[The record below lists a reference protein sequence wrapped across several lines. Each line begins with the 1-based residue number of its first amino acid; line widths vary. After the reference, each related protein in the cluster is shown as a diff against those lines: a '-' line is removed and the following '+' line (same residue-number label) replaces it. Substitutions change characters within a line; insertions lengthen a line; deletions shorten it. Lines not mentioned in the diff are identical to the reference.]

1 MKITKKIT
9 ASLMAVC
16 LSASCMA
23 DGLSIIP
30 RPAKLVEGHGQF
42 TFGQVTTA
50 WADAYEGDSIQSL
63 LKSFEQEFTS
73 TTGLAFKAS
82 KAAKAALQLRLNPS
96 LKGESYCLT
105 VSKTNVI
112 IEAARPVGFF
122 YALQTLKQMLPTRA
136 VMAGVSVEKGTSMT
150 LPVVEIEDAP
160 RFGWRGFML
169 DEGRHFFGKKAVK
182 QVLDVMAA
190 YKMNRFHWHLT
201 DDQGWR
207 VEIKKYPR
215 LTTYGA
221 WRNTMTL
228 SWGNTLPDG
237 ERYGG
242 YYTQDDVREI
252 VAYARERF
260 IEIVPEVDIPGH
272 SQAAVA
278 VYPEFLAC
286 DPEKPH
292 EVWLSQGVSTDVIN
306 VANPKAVQ
314 FAKDVIDELI
324 TLFPYQYMHLGGDEC
339 PVKKWEQNK
348 DCQALLKQI
357 GSKNY
362 RDLQIHF
369 YKQLKDYVAS
379 KPAQQ
384 QRHFIFW
391 NEVLHGNTSVLG
403 KDFTVMAWVGADKAA
418 QEAAKRG
425 LTTIL
430 SPQIPYYINRRQS
443 KDVWEPRSQGWG
455 TETVEA
461 VYNYVPMKNVAEN
474 LQEKYMGVQAN
485 FWTEWVENTPKLQ
498 YLLLPRLAAVAEAG
512 WTPQAERSYPDF
524 LKRLQQEPS
533 YYDMKG
539 MNYGKH
545 VFK

>member
-30 RPAKLVEGHGQF
+30 RPAKLVEGNGQF

-82 KAAKAALQLRLNPS
+82 KAAKAALQLRVNPS
-96 LKGESYCLT
+96 LKGESYCLS

-443 KDVWEPRSQGWG
+443 KDIWEPRSQGWG

-524 LKRLQQEPS
+524 LKRLQQERS

>member
-30 RPAKLVEGHGQF
+30 RPAKLVEGDGQF

-443 KDVWEPRSQGWG
+443 KDIWEPRSQGWG

-461 VYNYVPMKNVAEN
+461 VYNYVPKKNVAEN

>member
-23 DGLSIIP
+23 GGLSIIP
-30 RPAKLVEGHGQF
+30 RPAKLVEGDGQF

-63 LKSFEQEFTS
+63 LKSFEQEFTAS
-73 TTGLAFKAS
+73 TGLTFKAS
-82 KAAKAALQLRLNPS
+82 KASKAALLLRRNPTMQ
-96 LKGESYCLT
+96 GEAYCLNVT
-105 VSKTNVI
+105 KTNVI

-136 VMAGVSVEKGTSMT
+136 VMAGVSVEEGTSMT

-215 LTTYGA
+215 LTTFGA

-228 SWGNTLPDG
+228 SWGSTLPDG

-369 YKQLKDYVAS
+369 YKQLKDYVAG

-391 NEVLHGNTSVLG
+391 NEVLHGNTEVLG

-461 VYNYVPMKNVAEN
+461 VYNYMPMKKVPEN

-539 MNYGKH
+539 MDYGKH

>member
-1 MKITKKIT
+1 
-9 ASLMAVC
+9 
-16 LSASCMA
+16 
-23 DGLSIIP
+23 
-30 RPAKLVEGHGQF
+30 
-42 TFGQVTTA
+42 
-50 WADAYEGDSIQSL
+50 
-63 LKSFEQEFTS
+63 
-73 TTGLAFKAS
+73 
-82 KAAKAALQLRLNPS
+82 
-96 LKGESYCLT
+96 
-105 VSKTNVI
+105 
-112 IEAARPVGFF
+112 
-122 YALQTLKQMLPTRA
+122 MLPTRA

-443 KDVWEPRSQGWG
+443 KDIWEPRSQGWG

-512 WTPQAERSYPDF
+512 WTPQAERSYPGF

>member
-30 RPAKLVEGHGQF
+30 RPTKLVEGNGQF

-443 KDVWEPRSQGWG
+443 KDIWEPRSQGWG

>member
-30 RPAKLVEGHGQF
+30 RPVKLVEGNGQF

-443 KDVWEPRSQGWG
+443 KDIWEPRSQGWG

>member
-30 RPAKLVEGHGQF
+30 RPAKLVEGDGQF

-105 VSKTNVI
+105 VSKTNVS

-379 KPAQQ
+379 KPTQQ

-443 KDVWEPRSQGWG
+443 KDIWEPRSQGWG

>member
-30 RPAKLVEGHGQF
+30 RPAKLVEGNGQF

-73 TTGLAFKAS
+73 TTGLTFKAS
-82 KAAKAALQLRLNPS
+82 KAAKAALQLRHNPS
-96 LKGESYCLT
+96 LKAESYCLS

-443 KDVWEPRSQGWG
+443 KDIWEPRSQGWG

-474 LQEKYMGVQAN
+474 LQEKYIGVQAN

>member
-30 RPAKLVEGHGQF
+30 RPAKLVEGDGQF

-443 KDVWEPRSQGWG
+443 KEVWEPRSQGWG

>member
-30 RPAKLVEGHGQF
+30 RPAKLVEGNGQF

-96 LKGESYCLT
+96 LKGESYCLS

-357 GSKNY
+357 GLKNY

>member
-30 RPAKLVEGHGQF
+30 RPAKLVEGNGQF

-82 KAAKAALQLRLNPS
+82 KAAKAALLLRLNPS
-96 LKGESYCLT
+96 LKGESYCLS

>member
-30 RPAKLVEGHGQF
+30 RPAKLVEGNGQF

-96 LKGESYCLT
+96 LKGESYCLS

-485 FWTEWVENTPKLQ
+485 FWTEWVENTPKLH

>member
-30 RPAKLVEGHGQF
+30 RPAKLVEGNGQF

-96 LKGESYCLT
+96 LKGESYCLS

-160 RFGWRGFML
+160 CFGWRGFML

-443 KDVWEPRSQGWG
+443 KDIWEPRSQGWG

-524 LKRLQQEPS
+524 LKRLQQERS

>member
-30 RPAKLVEGHGQF
+30 RPAKLVEGNGQF

-96 LKGESYCLT
+96 LKGESYCLS

>member
-30 RPAKLVEGHGQF
+30 RPAKLVEGNGQF

-73 TTGLAFKAS
+73 TTGLTFKAS

-96 LKGESYCLT
+96 LKGESYCLS

-443 KDVWEPRSQGWG
+443 KDIWEPRSQGWG

-545 VFK
+545 VSK

>member
-30 RPAKLVEGHGQF
+30 RPAKLVEGNGQF

-160 RFGWRGFML
+160 RFGGRGFML

-443 KDVWEPRSQGWG
+443 KDIWEPRSQGWG

-512 WTPQAERSYPDF
+512 WTPQAERSYPGF

>member
-9 ASLMAVC
+9 ASLMAMC

-30 RPAKLVEGHGQF
+30 RPAKLVEGDGQF

-63 LKSFEQEFTS
+63 LKSFEHEFTS

-418 QEAAKRG
+418 QKAAKRG

-443 KDVWEPRSQGWG
+443 KDIWEPRSQGWG

>member
-30 RPAKLVEGHGQF
+30 RPAKLVEGNGQF

-63 LKSFEQEFTS
+63 LKSFEQEFAS

-82 KAAKAALQLRLNPS
+82 KAAKAALQLRHNPS
-96 LKGESYCLT
+96 LKGESYCLS

-122 YALQTLKQMLPTRA
+122 YALQALKQMLPTRA

>member
-30 RPAKLVEGHGQF
+30 RPAKLVEGNGQF

-73 TTGLAFKAS
+73 TTGLAFKAG

-96 LKGESYCLT
+96 LKGESYCLS

-443 KDVWEPRSQGWG
+443 KDIWEPRSQGWG

>member
-30 RPAKLVEGHGQF
+30 RPAKLVEGNGQF

-82 KAAKAALQLRLNPS
+82 KAAKAALQLRHNPS
-96 LKGESYCLT
+96 LKGESYCLS

-182 QVLDVMAA
+182 QVLDVMAT

-242 YYTQDDVREI
+242 YYTQNDVREI

-443 KDVWEPRSQGWG
+443 KDIWEPRSQGWG

>member
-30 RPAKLVEGHGQF
+30 RPAKLVEGNGQF

-96 LKGESYCLT
+96 LKGESYCLS

-292 EVWLSQGVSTDVIN
+292 EVWISQGVSTDVIN

-443 KDVWEPRSQGWG
+443 KDIWEPRSQGWG

>member
-30 RPAKLVEGHGQF
+30 RPAKLVEGNGQF

-306 VANPKAVQ
+306 VANPKAIQ

>member
-30 RPAKLVEGHGQF
+30 HPAKLVEGDGQF

-73 TTGLAFKAS
+73 TTGLAFKAC

-391 NEVLHGNTSVLG
+391 NEVLHGNTSVLD

-443 KDVWEPRSQGWG
+443 KDIWEPRSQGWG